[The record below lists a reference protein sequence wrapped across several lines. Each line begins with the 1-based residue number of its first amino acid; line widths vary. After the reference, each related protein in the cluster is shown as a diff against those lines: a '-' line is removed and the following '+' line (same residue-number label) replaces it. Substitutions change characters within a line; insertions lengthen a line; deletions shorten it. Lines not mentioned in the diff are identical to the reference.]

1 MTEPDGIAEQLADAP
16 HTHEDRNNKRA
27 RKGRASRPGSR
38 TASPTRHRHRSP
50 AGQSPAR
57 RASARPAGPQPR
69 LERTVGRGRGD
80 GHRGRFDRA
89 VARRPANALAHHARD
104 RHRDL
109 GGAGRTGPAARR
121 SRPGWLWA
129 DVRTPAALTGSVA
142 TAVLGI
148 RLTLLGWTWAGIA
161 TLIIAFVLWAALL
174 GPVLG
179 LDQLAV
185 GRGDHRITG
194 GALGIS
200 ALAAAKIAAVGDALG
215 ILEGVAL
222 KDIAA
227 GLWVLAMLWLLV
239 LLGAE
244 ARWPRLRYDAR
255 RWSTVF
261 PLGMYAASSFAV
273 GAVAHDGAITS
284 FARVSAGRTD
294 GVGDRLRRHARPC
307 ARGRAPRAPARGG
320 PPSPGR

>member
-1 MTEPDGIAEQLADAP
+1 M
-16 HTHEDRNNKRA
+16 
-27 RKGRASRPGSR
+27 
-38 TASPTRHRHRSP
+38 
-50 AGQSPAR
+50 
-57 RASARPAGPQPR
+57 
-69 LERTVGRGRGD
+69 
-80 GHRGRFDRA
+80 
-89 VARRPANALAHHARD
+89 
-104 RHRDL
+104 
-109 GGAGRTGPAARR
+109 
-121 SRPGWLWA
+121 
-129 DVRTPAALTGSVA
+129 A

-185 GRGDHRITG
+185 GRGDHWITG